1 MLCSPLRWTSQQAI
15 LSNMDMERLKQ
26 QLQFIVEVDKLK
38 NVLRRT
44 YLVDGSRRENTAEHS
59 WHLTIMAVL
68 LAEHA
73 NEKIDLLRVLKMLV
87 VHDIVEIDA
96 GDTFCYNDAG
106 ALTKAERENRAADR
120 IFYLLPADQASELRD
135 LWQEFEERATNEA
148 KFAAALDRLI
158 PLLHNFH
165 TEGRS
170 WREHSIMSTQVMQR
184 NRHIVEGSESLW
196 EFAQNLIN
204 EAIEKKHLPVR

>member
-1 MLCSPLRWTSQQAI
+1 MNI
-15 LSNMDMERLKQ
+15 ERLGQ
-26 QLQFIVEVDKLK
+26 QIQFIVEVDKLK

-96 GDTFCYNDAG
+96 GDTFCYDDAG
-106 ALTKAERENRAADR
+106 ALTKAERENQAADR
-120 IFYLLPADQASELRD
+120 IFRLLPADQASELRE
-135 LWQEFEERATNEA
+135 LWQEFDERATNEA
-148 KFAAALDRLI
+148 KFAAALDRLM

-165 TEGRS
+165 TEGGS
-170 WREHSIMSTQVMQR
+170 WREHGITSTQVMER
-184 NRHIVEGSESLW
+184 NRHIGEGSETLW
-196 EFAQNLIN
+196 EFAQSLIN
-204 EAIEKKHLPVR
+204 EAVERKHLLVR

>member
-1 MLCSPLRWTSQQAI
+1 
-15 LSNMDMERLKQ
+15 MDMERLKQ